1 MFEFSPININD
12 RVDIEPSPLPPPLP
26 PSPPPTHS
34 KTRSVSQT
42 DWSLS
47 SEPSCKRPLIQKPF
61 HSTTTNRFNTIP
73 TTITMP
79 TLTSQTKSVTTTVS
93 SSSATPL
100 ATPTLSRFGMS
111 EQNVTPK
118 RVIRKFPGPAG
129 CLPPLVSNKECKID
143 I

>member
-12 RVDIEPSPLPPPLP
+12 RVDIEPSPPP
-26 PSPPPTHS
+26 PPPTHS

-61 HSTTTNRFNTIP
+61 HSTTATNRFNTIP
-73 TTITMP
+73 TTITIP
-79 TLTSQTKSVTTTVS
+79 TLTSQTKRVTTTVS

-100 ATPTLSRFGMS
+100 ATPTLSRLGMS